1 MEKTVKD
8 EMAVGLQPETMGVRA
23 PARVGPLSAIAAALH
38 FLTHPRARDRTVAEA
53 SAEPGRTERPERD
66 RSAYRSPVEAGIT
79 GGFSLLMGSPN
90 ASKRR

>member
-1 MEKTVKD
+1 MKD
-8 EMAVGLQPETMGVRA
+8 EMAVGLQPETMGVRV
-23 PARVGPLSAIAAALH
+23 PGRVGPIAAALH

-90 ASKRR
+90 ANKQR